1 MGVCTSCCD
10 KRYKEDDINMS
21 DFERKFRESN
31 IIKQFFK
38 HAIWSRIVKAL
49 IERDKIKLN

>member
-1 MGVCTSCCD
+1 
-10 KRYKEDDINMS
+10 MS

>member
-1 MGVCTSCCD
+1 
-10 KRYKEDDINMS
+10 MS

-31 IIKQFFK
+31 ILKLFCK
-38 HAIWSRIVKAL
+38 HAVWFRIIKAL